1 MKQRSIFG
9 ALLLCVTLFGGI
21 LAGRAHAAQNHMI
34 EARKHLRSA
43 RQELHDAIADK
54 GGHREKAIGLVDQ
67 AIAEVDA
74 GMEFARTH

>member
-1 MKQRSIFG
+1 MKHRSVLG
-9 ALLLCVTLFGGI
+9 ALLLCATLIGGI

-34 EARKHLRSA
+34 EARNHLRSA
-43 RQELHDAIADK
+43 RQQLHAATADK

-67 AIAEVDA
+67 AIGEVDA